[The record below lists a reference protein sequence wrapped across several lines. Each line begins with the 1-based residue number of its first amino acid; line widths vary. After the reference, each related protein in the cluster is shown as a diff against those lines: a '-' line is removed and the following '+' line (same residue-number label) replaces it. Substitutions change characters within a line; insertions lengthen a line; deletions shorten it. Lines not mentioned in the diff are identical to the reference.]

1 MQIAK
6 ALHQLNKFFY
16 QKPSIFN
23 GPTFDQ
29 RAQERCFGS
38 VVLRHGF
45 YASKD
50 QSGVSLTQ
58 VVVSGTMNP
67 RQPPRQHATKLTRE
81 TMELHDTLCSTTKK
95 KKTKIKQNQY
105 LKNQKIH
112 SNGGNC
118 LGHQQ
123 FLKIPKILL
132 WYFQS

>member
-95 KKTKIKQNQY
+95 KRQKLNKINISKTKKSIPMEG
-105 LKNQKIH
+105 IAWDT
-112 SNGGNC
+112 SN
-118 LGHQQ
+118 
-123 FLKIPKILL
+123 F
-132 WYFQS
+132 